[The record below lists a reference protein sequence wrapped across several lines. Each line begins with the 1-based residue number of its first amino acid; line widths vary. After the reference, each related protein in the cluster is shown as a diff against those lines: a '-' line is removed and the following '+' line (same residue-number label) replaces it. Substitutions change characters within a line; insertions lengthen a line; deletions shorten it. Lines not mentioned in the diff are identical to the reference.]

1 MHLKLCVSDSALKC
15 LLDSGASHSFISQEI
30 VDQFGLNTYNAESL
44 NVCLAN
50 GSTVRTAAMA
60 VVPVRFAGGAEQ
72 LLECRVL
79 P

>member
-1 MHLKLCVSDSALKC
+1 MHLKLCVGDSALKC
-15 LLDSGASHSFISQEI
+15 LLDSGASHLFISQAI
-30 VDQFGLNTYNAESL
+30 VDQFGPNTYNAESL

-50 GSTVRTAAMA
+50 GSTVRTAAVA

>member
-1 MHLKLCVSDSALKC
+1 MHLKLCVGDSALKC

-30 VDQFGLNTYNAESL
+30 VDQFSLNTYNAESL

-50 GSTVRTAAMA
+50 GSTVRTAAVA

-72 LLECRVL
+72 LLECHVL